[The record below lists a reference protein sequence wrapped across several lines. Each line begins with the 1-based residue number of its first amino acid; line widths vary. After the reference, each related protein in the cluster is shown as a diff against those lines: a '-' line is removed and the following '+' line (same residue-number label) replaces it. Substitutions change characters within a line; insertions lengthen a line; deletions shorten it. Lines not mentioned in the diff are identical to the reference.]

1 MIKNLDII
9 TQKKRIFLKNK
20 LWQYSNYIRE
30 LRAQGGK

>member
-20 LWQYSNYIRE
+20 LWQYSNYIR
-30 LRAQGGK
+30 RVKGTGG